1 MADVQADIKEEQPA
15 PEELITKPKKEKR
28 KLEGEEKAKFLERM
42 RQGREKKK
50 TVVVDTTEEEQTD
63 DFSNPSVDDLQTP
76 AVKPFLK
83 TARKPRVNQTL
94 QKLEE
99 LEKSNGEL
107 LSFVREYK
115 EKKEAKPTKS
125 VGHPKDDLPK
135 GKPSSNSLEFDKVS
149 LNLKPEDVY
158 QNRVNQIKNNYL
170 NKQVYM
176 SLFGES

>member
-1 MADVQADIKEEQPA
+1 MTDVQAVAIEQ

-28 KLEGEEKAKFLERM
+28 KLLGEEKVKFLERM
-42 RQGREKKK
+42 KQGRDNKKII
-50 TVVVDTTEEEQTD
+50 VVDTKVSPPVEPVEEPVEK
-63 DFSNPSVDDLQTP
+63 PV
-76 AVKPFLK
+76 VKPFLK
-83 TARKPRVNQTL
+83 PARKPRVNQTL
-94 QKLEE
+94 KKLEE